1 MPITASSAPAFSNP
15 FKGDPVETDVHH
27 RDSRVVE
34 LSQPIPEEDESTEE
48 TASEPIEP
56 TTPTSH
62 SSDNTPFSHPFR
74 HDDPVEGVFMKE
86 SKNIKELDPKSQPS
100 TASPVAPVQAG
111 APPPAPITRT
121 MSNLKSA
128 QNDQLSA
135 SPPDKPGLGKRVGSF
150 VRHKLHRTPSHKDG
164 PNASNAVHQPEQM
177 KSEQVTVKTGVDG
190 PAEVSAPALTIPKY
204 RRLSSFS
211 LSARNSPRSSHGN
224 SPPSPSSATS
234 TLSDEQNA
242 KDDRAK
248 FGRKHSASSAAI
260 SGMNGK
266 RPGIT
271 WAGGGKDG
279 KKPSRFARR
288 RSASSEQVPRLQGN
302 TGKETVGLIDTFSKP
317 AAEGVGMKARRLS
330 LSLPDEFVVDCC
342 DLDKE
347 FKSSSLMPGK
357 RGKRLGQ
364 GATAEVR
371 IMARKGASS
380 SEELVAV
387 KEFRIREK
395 DEAEEDYIKKIKSE
409 YSIAKSLHHPNIVE
423 TVRLCTNRGRW
434 NHVMEFCTHGELFTL
449 VERKLFA
456 GEGGY
461 YSVADRQCFF
471 KQLLR
476 GVEYL
481 HSHGIAHR
489 DIKLENLLLNKE
501 GHLKISDFGVA
512 EVFSGEHPG
521 LRAAGGECGKNM
533 GEARL
538 SNPGICGSLPYIAP
552 EVLEKKGSYDP
563 RPLDVWSCAIV
574 YLTMT
579 FGGCPWQ
586 AAKTDYEYYARF
598 KKGWD
603 AWLMEHPDGEIVDG
617 PDGHPM
623 CGKLFTM
630 INPPAMKRLL
640 LKMLHPN
647 PDKRITIREVLN
659 SSCIKSIDCC
669 CPDSYEDPSCC
680 IDTSK
685 GSSKQPAK
693 LIVKKYLHHHI
704 PPKPENK
711 IGKAFQ
717 HRFDMGDG
725 WA

>member
-1 MPITASSAPAFSNP
+1 MPSGAASAPAFSNP
-15 FKGDPVETDVHH
+15 FKGDAAETDVHN

-34 LSQPIPEEDESTEE
+34 FSQPIPEEDESTEE
-48 TASEPIEP
+48 TASEPLEP

-62 SSDNTPFSHPFR
+62 YSDSTPFSHPFR
-74 HDDPVEGVFMKE
+74 HDDPVEGVFIKE
-86 SKNIKELDPKSQPS
+86 KARIKELDPKSQPNS
-100 TASPVAPVQAG
+100 TPSAAPTKEVAS
-111 APPPAPITRT
+111 PPAPVTRT

-128 QNDQLSA
+128 QNDPLSV
-135 SPPDKPGLGKRVGSF
+135 SPSDKPGIGKRVGSF
-150 VRHKLHRTPSHKDG
+150 VRNKLHRTPSHN
-164 PNASNAVHQPEQM
+164 PLPAVQQPEQM

-190 PAEVSAPALTIPKY
+190 PAEISSPSLNIPKY

-211 LSARNSPRSSHGN
+211 LSARSTPKSSHGN
-224 SPPSPSSATS
+224 SPPSPSSTS
-234 TLSDEQNA
+234 STISDDQNTIEDRPKLSQ
-242 KDDRAK
+242 
-248 FGRKHSASSAAI
+248 KHSASSAAI
-260 SGMNGK
+260 SGTNGK

-279 KKPSRFARR
+279 KKSRFARR
-288 RSASSEQVPRLQGN
+288 RSVSSEQVPRLQGN
-302 TGKETVGLIDTFSKP
+302 SGKDTVGLINTFSKP

-357 RGKRLGQ
+357 RGRRLGQ

-387 KEFRIREK
+387 KEFRVREK

-434 NHVMEFCTHGELFTL
+434 NHVMEFCSHGELFTL

-533 GEARL
+533 GELRL

-552 EVLEKKGSYDP
+552 EVLEKNGSYDP

-586 AAKTDYEYYARF
+586 AAKPDYEYYARF

-603 AWLMEHPDGEIVDG
+603 AWLVDHPDGEIVDG
-617 PDGHPM
+617 PDGHPK
-623 CGKLFTM
+623 CGKLFSL

-640 LKMLHPN
+640 LKMLHPDPN
-647 PDKRITIREVLN
+647 KRITIREVLS

-669 CPDSYEDPSCC
+669 CPDGYEDPSCC
-680 IDTSK
+680 IDTAK
-685 GSSKQPAK
+685 GPRKQPAK
-693 LIVKKYLHHHI
+693 LTVKKYLHHHI